1 MIHLAYLLAP
11 LLEQASSGGGA
22 APPGG
27 PLGACTGSSPMLI
40 TMLAVFA
47 IFYFLIIRP
56 SQKREKERQ
65 NMLNAIKPGDTVVTT
80 GGLVG
85 KVTGTAER
93 YVTLEISPKIRVRV
107 LRANVA
113 GKDEE
118 PKSESQAA
126 GKKSKDKKK
135 QGDQR
140 KEQTPPPEPTDS
152 EESEATD
159 DAGDSGLNK
168 KD

>member
-1 MIHLAYLLAP
+1 MIHLAVLLAP
-11 LLEQASSGGGA
+11 LLEAASPGGGA
-22 APPGG
+22 APGG
-27 PLGACTGSSPMLI
+27 PLGSCTGSSPMLI

-65 NMLNAIKPGDTVVTT
+65 GMLNAIKPGDTVVTT

-85 KVTGTAER
+85 KVTGTSER
-93 YVTLEISPKIRVRV
+93 YIVLEVSPKVRVRV

-113 GKDEE
+113 GKDED
-118 PKSESQAA
+118 PKAEAQPA
-126 GKKSKDKKK
+126 GKKPKDKKK

-140 KEQTPPPEPTDS
+140 KEQTPPPEST
-152 EESEATD
+152 ESEGSE
-159 DAGDSGLNK
+159 DADEGEDGGLSK

>member
-1 MIHLAYLLAP
+1 
-11 LLEQASSGGGA
+11 
-22 APPGG
+22 
-27 PLGACTGSSPMLI
+27 MLI

-65 NMLNAIKPGDTVVTT
+65 SMLNAIKPGDTVVTT

-85 KVTGTAER
+85 KVTGTSER
-93 YVTLEISPKIRVRV
+93 YIVLEISPKVRVRV

-113 GKDEE
+113 GKDEDPKAE
-118 PKSESQAA
+118 PQAA
-126 GKKSKDKKK
+126 SKKPKDKKK

-140 KEQTPPPEPTDS
+140 REQAPAPESKDS
-152 EESEATD
+152 EESEESE
-159 DAGDSGLNK
+159 DAGERGLDK
-168 KD
+168 RD